1 MLRMARARSYANTE
15 SNVYEAENRK
25 GEPMH
30 LYALC
35 QWLQSTSWATG
46 IRESLNLYP
55 ALYTLHIFGFIIMV
69 TATSVLD
76 LRVLGLGLQ
85 SRSVSEVAHLTLPW
99 AQAGLIANLT
109 TGFLVFAA
117 QAVDMYTNTAFRFK
131 IAMVL
136 VAGLNIFMLER
147 AIKDSEGKWQEPGR
161 TPSSIRWSAVISILL
176 WFGIVAMS
184 RVIGFTGARE

>member
-1 MLRMARARSYANTE
+1 
-15 SNVYEAENRK
+15 
-25 GEPMH
+25 MH
-30 LYALC
+30 LLELC

-55 ALYTLHIFGFIIMV
+55 ALYTLHIFGFVIMV

-76 LRVLGLGLQ
+76 LRVLGLGLRG
-85 SRSVSEVAHLTLPW
+85 RSVSSVAKLALPW
-99 AQAGLIANLT
+99 AEAGLAGNLI

-117 QAVDMYTNTAFRFK
+117 QAVDMYTNTAFRWK
-131 IAMVL
+131 IAMVVL
-136 VAGLNIFMLER
+136 AGVNIVTIET
-147 AIKDSEGKWQEPGR
+147 AIKRNEGKWDGPEG
-161 TPSSIRWSAVISILL
+161 TPAAARWSAVISILL

>member
-1 MLRMARARSYANTE
+1 
-15 SNVYEAENRK
+15 V
-25 GEPMH
+25 H

-46 IRESLNLYP
+46 IRESLDLYP
-55 ALYTLHIFGFIIMV
+55 ALYTLHIFGFVIMV

-76 LRVLGLGLQ
+76 LRILGLGLRT
-85 SRSVSEVAHLTLPW
+85 RSVAGVALLALPW
-99 AQAGLIANLT
+99 ARAGLAANLI

-117 QAVDMYTNTAFRFK
+117 QAVDMYTNTAFRWK

-136 VAGLNIFMLER
+136 LAGVNIVLLE
-147 AIKDSEGKWQEPGR
+147 K
-161 TPSSIRWSAVISILL
+161 SINRNAGESGERGATLAAARWSAVISILL

-184 RVIGFTGARE
+184 RVIGFTGAHE

>member
-1 MLRMARARSYANTE
+1 
-15 SNVYEAENRK
+15 
-25 GEPMH
+25 MH
-30 LYALC
+30 LYELC
-35 QWLQSTSWATG
+35 QWLQSTGWATG

-55 ALYTLHIFGFIIMV
+55 ALYTLHIFGFVIMV

-76 LRVLGLGLQ
+76 LRVLGLGLK
-85 SRSVSEVAHLTLPW
+85 SRSISEVARLTLPW
-99 AQAGLIANLT
+99 AEAGLVANLA

-131 IAMVL
+131 IAMVV
-136 VAGLNIFMLER
+136 VAGANIFMLER
-147 AIKDSEGKWQEPGR
+147 AIKGSEEKWQEPGK
-161 TPSSIRWSAVISILL
+161 TPSSIQWSAVISILL

>member
-1 MLRMARARSYANTE
+1 
-15 SNVYEAENRK
+15 
-25 GEPMH
+25 MH
-30 LYALC
+30 LYELC

-55 ALYTLHIFGFIIMV
+55 ALYTLHIFGFVIMV

-85 SRSVSEVAHLTLPW
+85 SRSISNVAHLTLPW
-99 AQAGLIANLT
+99 ARAGLISNVT

-131 IAMVL
+131 IAMVML
-136 VAGLNIFMLER
+136 AGLNILMLDR
-147 AIKDSEGKWQEPGR
+147 AIKGSEGKWQEPGR
-161 TPSSIRWSAVISILL
+161 SPSAIRWSAVISILL

>member
-1 MLRMARARSYANTE
+1 
-15 SNVYEAENRK
+15 
-25 GEPMH
+25 MH

-46 IRESLNLYP
+46 IRESLDLYP
-55 ALYTLHIFGFIIMV
+55 ALYTLHIFGFVIMV

-76 LRVLGLGLQ
+76 LRILGLGLRT
-85 SRSVSEVAHLTLPW
+85 RSVAGVALLALPW
-99 AQAGLIANLT
+99 ARAGLAANLI

-117 QAVDMYTNTAFRFK
+117 QAVDMYTNTAFRWK

-136 VAGLNIFMLER
+136 LAGVNIVLLE
-147 AIKDSEGKWQEPGR
+147 K
-161 TPSSIRWSAVISILL
+161 SINRNAGESGERGATLAAARWSAVISILL

-184 RVIGFTGARE
+184 RVIGFTGAHE

>member
-1 MLRMARARSYANTE
+1 
-15 SNVYEAENRK
+15 
-25 GEPMH
+25 MH
-30 LYALC
+30 LYELC

-55 ALYTLHIFGFIIMV
+55 ALYTFHIFGFVIMV

-85 SRSVSEVAHLTLPW
+85 SRSVSSVAHLTLRW
-99 AQAGLIANLT
+99 AQGGLIGNLI

-117 QAVDMYTNTAFRFK
+117 QAVDMYTNTAFRWK
-131 IAMVL
+131 IAMVV
-136 VAGLNIFMLER
+136 VAGVNILMLDR
-147 AIKDSEGKWQEPGR
+147 AIKGSEGKWEEPGR
-161 TPSSIRWSAVISILL
+161 TPSSMRWSAVISILL

-184 RVIGFTGARE
+184 RVIGYTGARE